1 MQISGVN
8 MTGGYQIV
16 PPTLQYP
23 PGPVSGDPTLSL
35 GTTVDWTSNTFL
47 YIAEGQSNVTA
58 QDYRSDTNN
67 MVWQLFYAHRSIRL
81 PVGSGNPGFRFST
94 ITRQGGTN
102 TIGLNGVASSSNNT
116 KGNFNSN
123 VETIIS
129 TFRSFQYTANTLY
142 QGNVQQQFTVPANR
156 YFLLGFTGGP
166 FYKNYR
172 RTANNYTAVYLGNAI
187 VTAIPE
193 VYSAP
198 WPTGPVRGIPSQ
210 LGGNTSSYLKFE
222 SNILLSAIRF
232 EVV

>member
-1 MQISGVN
+1 MQITGVN
-8 MTGGYQIV
+8 MTGGYIIDA
-16 PPTLQYP
+16 PPSTIT
-23 PGPVSGDPTLSL
+23 GPVSGDPNLSL
-35 GTTVDWTSNTFL
+35 GNTVDWTSNTFL

-58 QDYRSDTNN
+58 QDFRYDTNN

-81 PVGSGNPGFRFST
+81 PVGAGNAGFRWST
-94 ITRQGGTN
+94 ITRQSGSN
-102 TIGLNGVASSSNNT
+102 TVGLNAVASSVNNT

-123 VETIIS
+123 VETIVSVI
-129 TFRSFQYTANTLY
+129 RSFSYAANTLY
-142 QGNVQQQFTVPANR
+142 QGNVQQQFVVPANR
-156 YFLLGFTGGP
+156 YFLLGFIGGP

-172 RTANNYTAVYLGNAI
+172 RTSNNYTAVYLGNAI

-198 WPTGPVRGIPSQ
+198 WPSGPTRGVPTQI
-210 LGGNTSSYLKFE
+210 GGNTTSYLKFE